1 MIRSVLVF
9 FVEMR
14 EIWGEKIEKLC
25 FGNFEMLTKRS
36 TRRYLE

>member
-14 EIWGEKIEKLC
+14 EIWGGKIEKLC
-25 FGNFEMLTKRS
+25 FGYFEILPKRPI
-36 TRRYLE
+36 RRYLE